1 MLKTY
6 LKIVGLTLVNM
17 AAILVVWL
25 FFTNVGSILTFLL
38 NMVYWTIYVG
48 FFLAVA
54 VFLVVFNCVAWYNW
68 DEFLKA
74 ITTKKPVPEKAEI
87 WEFKESGQQV

>member
-6 LKIVGLTLVNM
+6 MKIVGLAIANM

-25 FFTNVGSILTFLL
+25 FFANLPTIALFLL
-38 NMVYWTIYVG
+38 NMLYWTVYVG

-54 VFLVVFNCVAWYNW
+54 VFLIVFNYEAWYNFDYW
-68 DEFLKA
+68 AEA
-74 ITTKKPVPEKAEI
+74 VRTKKPVPEKAEI
-87 WEFKESGQQV
+87 WEDKV

>member
-6 LKIVGLTLVNM
+6 MKIVGLAIANM

-25 FFTNVGSILTFLL
+25 FFANLPTIALFLL
-38 NMVYWTIYVG
+38 NMLYWTAYVG

-54 VFLVVFNCVAWYNW
+54 VFLVVFNLEMWYNW
-68 DEFLKA
+68 DIWLKVVRS
-74 ITTKKPVPEKAEI
+74 KKSVPEKSEI
-87 WEFKESGQQV
+87 WEDKV